1 MDSLAVDLRLPL
13 RDFDLEL
20 SLEIGRET
28 VALVG
33 PSGAGKTTVL
43 RAVAGLVEPHK
54 GRVVFGTD
62 VWFDSERGIDRP
74 VEDRSIGLVF
84 QDYALFPHLT
94 VVGNVAFAARDGI
107 GDLLDRFRLTHLA
120 RAYPAEL
127 SGGERQRVALARAL
141 ARRPSVLLLD
151 EPMAALDAQTR
162 AGVRAELGGLLR
174 ELSLPTLIVTH
185 DFEDAATL
193 ADRVGVLVDGKILQV
208 GAPDELVAAPAD
220 PFVATFT
227 GANVI
232 PGRARRL
239 PSGLTEVRLAD
250 GTIVYSTEEAEGE
263 VGLVVHP
270 WEVSLGRTEPLDSS
284 LNHITGPIASLVRLG
299 NRARVRVADL
309 TAELTVASAERLG
322 LDVGEVIVA
331 SFKAT
336 ATRLVPLRRGP
347 S

>member
-1 MDSLAVDLRLPL
+1 MDSLAIDLRVPL
-13 RDFDLEL
+13 RSFDLEL
-20 SLEIGRET
+20 SLEVGREA

-43 RAVAGLVEPHK
+43 RAVAGLLEPRTGH
-54 GRVVFGTD
+54 VAFGAEI
-62 VWFDSERGIDRP
+62 WFDSQRGIDRP
-74 VEDRSIGLVF
+74 VEERSVGLVF

-94 VVGNVAFAARDGI
+94 VAGNVAFAARNGI
-107 GDLLDRFRLTHLA
+107 DDLLDRFRLAHLA
-120 RAYPAEL
+120 RSYPTEL

-141 ARRPSVLLLD
+141 ARRPSILLLD
-151 EPMAALDAQTR
+151 EPMAALDAQSR
-162 AGVRAELGGLLR
+162 AGVRAELGALLR

-193 ADRVGVLVDGKILQV
+193 ADRIGVLVDGRILQL
-208 GAPDELVAAPAD
+208 GAPAELVAAPAD

-250 GTIVYSTEEAEGE
+250 GTLAYSTDEAEGD

-270 WEVSLGRTEPLDSS
+270 WEVSLARTEPLDSS
-284 LNHITGPIASLVRLG
+284 LNHVTGPIASLVRFG
-299 NRARVRVADL
+299 NRARVRVGEV
-309 TAELTVASAERLG
+309 TAELTVASAERLR
-322 LDVGEVIVA
+322 LDEGEVVVA

-336 ATRLVPLRRGP
+336 ATRLVPLRGRP